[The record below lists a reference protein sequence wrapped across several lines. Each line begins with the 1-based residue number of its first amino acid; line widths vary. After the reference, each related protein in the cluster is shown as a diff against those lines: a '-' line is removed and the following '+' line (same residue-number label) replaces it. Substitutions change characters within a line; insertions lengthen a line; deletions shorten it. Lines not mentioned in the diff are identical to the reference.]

1 MSSRPASHRWEVVG
15 ESSDPVPGDPEDV
28 ARLGRELRK
37 TAEAIEK
44 QAGEIKA
51 LASVEAWK
59 SKTAEEF
66 REQAE
71 GAGDKLRK
79 AFRRYDEA
87 SQALGTTVNAD
98 VCSTQYASE
107 LARAQK
113 MADKALSDAEAADE
127 DIRSAKSALS
137 AQPDDTPKDD
147 PATKRHEKAE
157 ENATSALKAAKEAVA
172 SAKGIRDAAAKRAAD
187 AIHDVIEDDGL
198 KDGWKDKFQNWV
210 HENSGWLKEISKWA
224 GRIALW
230 AGLLALAV
238 GWIPVIGQIAA
249 AVLNAI
255 ALIASITALAVDLTL
270 YLGGEGSLKAVI
282 LDAVGVATFGLGRAA
297 IAGGKAASAGA
308 RALARSSL
316 YKQMVAGGAKI
327 KDAWKFANRGG
338 TQGGLRG
345 KEAADALA
353 NMPKRGVPSWAN
365 IKEGFSPSAIAK
377 DTWEGVT
384 TLGPKWGDMAWPRSL
399 REYDPDLARAGEA
412 LRDISDAG
420 SSLGE
425 VAKVGSSFSGMTNV
439 WAGST
444 ATGLLAGAEGAYG
457 AVTDSVTKVSEV
469 GNDLRDRGR
478 ALVP

>member
-113 MADKALSDAEAADE
+113 MADTALSDAEAADE

-224 GRIALW
+224 GKIAMW

-238 GWIPVIGQIAA
+238 GWIPVVGQILA
-249 AVLNAI
+249 AVLNAV
-255 ALIASITALAVDLTL
+255 ALIASVTALVVDLTL
-270 YLGGEGSLKAVI
+270 YLGGEGSLKSVI

-308 RALARSSL
+308 RAVARTKL
-316 YKQMVAGGAKI
+316 YQQAIAKGANVNK
-327 KDAWKFANRGG
+327 AWKAANKGG
-338 TQGGLRG
+338 TQGTLRG
-345 KEAADALA
+345 SKHADAMA
-353 NMPKRGVPSWAN
+353 NAPKSWFPSKAN
-365 IKEGFSPSAIAK
+365 LKEGYSPKAFAK
-377 DTWEGVT
+377 DTWADMT
-384 TLGPKWGDMAWPRSL
+384 SLGPKPKDMALPKSIG
-399 REYDPDLARAGEA
+399 EFDPSLARAGA
-412 LRDISDAG
+412 DLRGISGEGRAIA
-420 SSLGE
+420 E
-425 VAKVGSSFSGMTNV
+425 VAKGGSNFTGMTSV
-439 WAGST
+439 WAGS
-444 ATGLLAGAEGAYG
+444 ALTGTLAGAEGAYG
-457 AVTDSVTKVSEV
+457 AVTDTTAGGEAMGS
-469 GNDLRDRGR
+469 DLKDVGR